1 MTTQSKRRIF
11 LAILLLLVTVSGM
24 GAQAK
29 DFTSR
34 NRHLSISFGRNL
46 QEEGKNSL
54 NSDRKQNS
62 YLPHP
67 EGTPV
72 VYEDQDGTYM
82 VGKIEKFNSDT
93 QTYTIKWDEDDMKED
108 FSDLSKVDHL
118 VENAEKSVFQSEEEN
133 EKGFFP
139 INTSREQQQENGDV
153 EQSISD
159 SQALVDTD
167 YAYDYEDLSTYVSYS
182 TGTPVLL
189 EFADGWY
196 EGKITDFSLSD
207 DKKNASYTIT
217 WSDDTNDTFEN
228 ELEWMDLIVMNA
240 ENYIP
245 WEIGTPTYGYPN
257 SLSSD
262 PENAYLSGE
271 ITAFENGRYTIT
283 WSDGEDLF
291 YSDFDMVDELVNNAG
306 LKLDPYWME
315 SYDPWPKGTP
325 VSWDFDDGWWDG
337 TITDFSSGTYEVTWS
352 DDSFKYYSN
361 VDKVDQMVAFASG
374 EGYDSEETSFYDDNY
389 DYDDSYG
396 DYYDLGTVVY
406 AEFEDGWW
414 AGYVDS
420 FEDDY
425 YVIRWSDDSVDKFLP
440 GEEMDEMVMQAQYIP
455 YDYGIYPVGTH
466 VRKKFDGVWYSGEIE
481 YSEGGF
487 YTTLWD
493 DGTRTTYVSGNE
505 IDEMVI
511 DAYKIGMSLSGKIA
525 LSLFVICFLGGV
537 VFYSLK
543 NNSRKKQSA
552 NVTESVR
559 ENELILSENND
570 NYSDQQLAGVTASVV

>member
-1 MTTQSKRRIF
+1 MTTQSKRRTF
-11 LAILLLLVTVSGM
+11 LVILLLLVTVSGM

-34 NRHLSISFGRNL
+34 NHHLSFSFGRNL

-54 NSDRKQNS
+54 DSDWKENS

-72 VYEDQDGTYM
+72 IYEDQDGTYM
-82 VGKIEKFNSDT
+82 VGKIEKFDSDT
-93 QTYTIKWDEDDMKED
+93 QTYTIKWDEDDMMED

-133 EKGFFP
+133 EKVFFP
-139 INTSREQQQENGDV
+139 INTPREQQEENGDV

-167 YAYDYEDLSTYVSYS
+167 YAYNYEDLSTYVSYS
-182 TGTPVLL
+182 IGTPVLL

-196 EGKITDFSLSD
+196 EGKITDFSFSD

-315 SYDPWPKGTP
+315 GYDPWPKGTP

-337 TITDFSSGTYEVTWS
+337 AITDFSSGTYEVTWS

-374 EGYDSEETSFYDDNY
+374 EGYDSEETSSYDDNY

-396 DYYDLGTVVY
+396 NYYDLGTVVY

-552 NVTESVR
+552 DVTESVR

-570 NYSDQQLAGVTASVV
+570 SYSDQQLAGVSASVV